1 MMLVAFAWYS
11 RDASFQVLRAN
22 RWFVLVMA
30 SGSIAGALLGRL
42 LLGVAP
48 SAVSSPTGDPAAG
61 LRCEGAR

>member
-1 MMLVAFAWYS
+1 MMLVAFAWYT

-48 SAVSSPTGDPAAG
+48 SAVLIPYW
-61 LRCEGAR
+61 